1 MPPPLEQYADLIVNF
16 GANVQEGQ
24 IVDLGSALGKEELTR
39 AITASAYKRGAKFV
53 DVYYWD
59 PHLKRERVRHVAD
72 EALDFVPA
80 WYGER
85 TLQLGD
91 ERAAAISL
99 SGPIEPGLFDDL
111 DQERLGRDVF
121 PRVKEWAKV
130 INERTVNW
138 CVAPGPT
145 KKWAKLVYPQLDP
158 DAALDKLW
166 DDVIHVCRLDEDD
179 PAQAWRERA
188 QALTGVAERL
198 TERKF
203 DAIHLEGPGTDLT
216 IGLLETSEW
225 IGGADETADGIWHMS
240 NLPTEEV
247 FTTPD
252 PERVDGVVRATMPLY
267 LQGLIIEGL
276 TVRFEAG
283 HAVQVEADSG
293 AEVLRA
299 LIEQNEGG
307 DRLGE
312 LALVD
317 REGRIGPLG
326 TVFYDTLLDEN
337 AASHIALGS
346 AYETPVGEADR
357 ERINKSTIHVDFMVG
372 SPEVDVTGIT
382 RDGERVPVLRDAALS
397 DLELAG

>member
-1 MPPPLEQYADLIVNF
+1 MRPPLERFADLIVNF

-72 EALDFVPA
+72 EALDFVPS

-99 SGPIEPGLFDDL
+99 SGPIEPRLFDDL

-121 PRVKEWAKV
+121 PRVKEWATV

-138 CVAPGPT
+138 CVAPGPSA
-145 KKWAKLVYPQLDP
+145 KWAQLVFPQLEP
-158 DAALDKLW
+158 DVALDKLW
-166 DDVIHVCRLDEDD
+166 EQVVHICRLDEDD
-179 PAQAWRERA
+179 PVAAWQERSRSLA
-188 QALTGVAERL
+188 RVAERL
-198 TERKF
+198 TDRHF

-216 IGLLETSEW
+216 IGLLESSEW
-225 IGGADETADGIWHMS
+225 NGGGDETADGISHMA

-252 PERVDGVVRATMPLY
+252 PERVEGVVRATKPLY
-267 LQGLIIEGL
+267 TQGLIIEGL

-283 HAVQVEADSG
+283 HAVQVDAESG
-293 AEVLRA
+293 AETLRA
-299 LIEQNEGG
+299 LIDQDAGG

-317 REGRIGPLG
+317 REGRIGPLN

-337 AASHIALGS
+337 AASHLALGS
-346 AYETPVGEADR
+346 AYETAVGEADR
-357 ERINKSTIHVDFMVG
+357 ERINHSTIHIDFMVG
-372 SPEVDVTGIT
+372 SPEVDVTGVT
-382 RDGERVPVLRDAALS
+382 REGERVPVLRDSTWQL
-397 DLELAG
+397 

>member
-1 MPPPLEQYADLIVNF
+1 MRPPLERYADLIVNF
-16 GANVQEGQ
+16 GANVQKGQ
-24 IVDLGSALGKEELTR
+24 IVDIGSALGKEELTR
-39 AITASAYKRGAKFV
+39 VITASAYKRGAKFV

-72 EALDFVPA
+72 EALDFVPP

-99 SGPIEPGLFDDL
+99 SGPIEPRLFDDL

-121 PRVKEWAKV
+121 PRVKEWATV

-145 KKWAKLVYPQLDP
+145 GKWAELVFPELDP
-158 DAALDKLW
+158 DAALDRLW
-166 DDVIHVCRLDEDD
+166 EQVVHVCRLDEDD
-179 PAQAWRERA
+179 PVAAWRERSRSLA
-188 QALTGVAERL
+188 SVAERL
-198 TERKF
+198 TAQRF
-203 DAIHLEGPGTDLT
+203 DAIRFEGPGTDLT
-216 IGLLETSEW
+216 IGLLPTSEW
-225 IGGADETADGIWHMS
+225 NGGHDETADGISHMA

-252 PERVDGVVRATMPLY
+252 PERADGIVRATKPLY
-267 LQGLIIEGL
+267 TQGLIIEGL
-276 TVRFEAG
+276 TVRFEG
-283 HAVQVEADSG
+283 GRAVQVDAGSG
-293 AEVLRA
+293 AEALRA

-317 REGRIGPLG
+317 REGRIGPLDI
-326 TVFYDTLLDEN
+326 VFYDTLLDEN

-346 AYETPVGEADR
+346 AYETAVGEADR
-357 ERINKSTIHVDFMVG
+357 KRINTSTIHVDFMVG
-372 SPEVDVTGIT
+372 SPDVDVTGIT
-382 RDGERVPVLRDAALS
+382 RNGEPVPVLRDATWQL
-397 DLELAG
+397 